1 MDLKLMI
8 LVDFNKHFN
17 FNQMVWVR
25 ICILVIIST
34 TSNKSKDFMNGK
46 DLKLK
51 IFEINKGEPRK
62 QLASVNQGNYKFVT
76 MAAALLKDP

>member
-1 MDLKLMI
+1 
-8 LVDFNKHFN
+8 
-17 FNQMVWVR
+17 
-25 ICILVIIST
+25 
-34 TSNKSKDFMNGK
+34 MNGK